1 MKPARTRP
9 LATTVRAL
17 ALALLLL
24 VGLSS
29 IARAQSPELAMRE
42 FASGQ
47 IKKGVRSIGFGGD
60 GATWGNY
67 GLVYRDAETALAD
80 VGVTDYTNGNLF
92 TFTAVGVTTP
102 PLWHGL
108 AIYLIALSQHA
119 EDVRLSLSS
128 PGLGPAPRPM
138 IGNGADQAVFS
149 KIAMPL
155 GRGFS
160 AGVLLSYELS
170 QWSALT
176 PTGDP
181 MPGAVHYATAWRPS
195 GGAGVAWQPGPRL
208 LFGTRVI
215 LNHDEEIRTDA
226 LGTTEGLARSYE
238 FRLGGSVAPWPG
250 GIVDLG
256 GTVLHRRNALAG
268 TTTTTLHPN
277 VGVEQTLLGKAVV
290 LRAGIDETSYG
301 GGLTF
306 RRRPLQLDVAYVYD
320 LGRARVGNLFGTT
333 SNSVL
338 ATLTFDMSW
347 RPAGQPAPQGNPPG
361 PTAPRSPAAPG
372 TSSAGSPGTK

>member
-1 MKPARTRP
+1 MKPPRRHPPAAALRR
-9 LATTVRAL
+9 LAP
-17 ALALLLL
+17 ALLLL
-24 VGLSS
+24 LGLSS
-29 IARAQSPELAMRE
+29 AARAQSPELSMRE
-42 FASGQ
+42 FSSGQ

-80 VGVTDYTNGNLF
+80 VGITDYTNGNLF
-92 TFTAVGVTTP
+92 SFTAVGVTTP
-102 PLWHGL
+102 PLWRGL
-108 AIYLIALSQHA
+108 AIYLIALSQRA
-119 EDVRLSLSS
+119 ENIHLPLSS
-128 PGLGPAPRPM
+128 PALGPTPRPM
-138 IGNGADQAVFS
+138 IGNGDDQAVFS

-160 AGVLLSYELS
+160 LGILLSYEVS
-170 QWSALT
+170 QFSALT

-181 MPGAVHYATAWRPS
+181 TPGAVHYATAWRPS
-195 GGAGVAWQPGPRL
+195 GGAGLAWQPGPRL
-208 LFGTRVI
+208 LFGARVI
-215 LNHDEEIRTDA
+215 LNHDQESRTDA
-226 LGTTEGLARSYE
+226 LGTTDGLARSYE

-256 GTVLHRRNALAG
+256 GTGLVRRSGLTG

-277 VGVEQTLLGKAVV
+277 VGVEQGLLGRAVV
-290 LRAGIDETSYG
+290 LRAGVDETSYG
-301 GGLTF
+301 GGLTL

-320 LGRARVGNLFGTT
+320 LGRARVGDLFGKT

-347 RPAGQPAPQGNPPG
+347 RPAPPPEAQPVA
-361 PTAPRSPAAPG
+361 SP
-372 TSSAGSPGTK
+372 PGTK

>member
-1 MKPARTRP
+1 MRRATKRP
-9 LATTVRAL
+9 VATALRRLAP
-17 ALALLLL
+17 ALLLL
-24 VGLSS
+24 LGFSS
-29 IARAQSPELAMRE
+29 AARAQSPELAMRE

-67 GLVYRDAETALAD
+67 GLVYRDADTALAD
-80 VGVTDYTNGNLF
+80 LGITDYTNENLF

-108 AIYLIALSQHA
+108 AVYLIALSQHA
-119 EDVRLSLSS
+119 EDIHLSLAS
-128 PGLGPAPRPM
+128 PGLGPTARPM

-155 GRGFS
+155 GHGFS

-170 QWSALT
+170 QFSALT
-176 PTGDP
+176 PAGDP

-195 GGAGVAWQPGPRL
+195 GGAGLVWQPDPRL

-215 LNHDEEIRTDA
+215 LNHDEESRTDA
-226 LGTTEGLARSYE
+226 LRTTEGLARSYE
-238 FRLGGSVAPWPG
+238 LRLGGSAAPWPG
-250 GIVDLG
+250 GLVDLG
-256 GTVLHRRNALAG
+256 GTALYRRNGLTGA
-268 TTTTTLHPN
+268 TTTTLHPN

-290 LRAGIDETSYG
+290 LRAGVDETSYS
-301 GGLTF
+301 GGLTL

-338 ATLTFDMSW
+338 ATLTFDMGW
-347 RPAGQPAPQGNPPG
+347 RPAPP
-361 PTAPRSPAAPG
+361 PAAPPAAASG
-372 TSSAGSPGTK
+372 PPTK

>member
-1 MKPARTRP
+1 MRTCRWASRSSP
-9 LATTVRAL
+9 ILSAVVLILGA
-17 ALALLLL
+17 
-24 VGLSS
+24 SS
-29 IARAQSPELAMRE
+29 IARAQSPELSMRE

-119 EDVRLSLSS
+119 EDIHVALAS

-138 IGNGADQAVFS
+138 VGNGADQAVFS

-160 AGVLLSYELS
+160 VGLLLSYELS
-170 QWSALT
+170 QFNALT

-181 MPGAVHYATAWRPS
+181 MPGAVSYATAWRPS
-195 GGAGVAWQPGPRL
+195 GGAGLVWQPDPRL

-215 LNHDEEIRTDA
+215 LNHDEETRTDA

-250 GIVDLG
+250 GLLDLG
-256 GTVLHRRNALAG
+256 GTALYRRNGLTG

-277 VGVEQTLLGKAVV
+277 VGVEQTLLGKALVV
-290 LRAGIDETSYG
+290 RAGIDETSYG
-301 GGLTF
+301 GGLTL

-320 LGRARVGNLFGTT
+320 LGRARVGSLFGTT

-338 ATLTFDMSW
+338 ATLTFDMGW
-347 RPAGQPAPQGNPPG
+347 RPAPA
-361 PTAPRSPAAPG
+361 PAAPPAPA
-372 TSSAGSPGTK
+372 SNQPPRMPSQSPAQ